1 MPVEDVREWIDRVE
15 ELGELTRVEGVDP
28 NLELGGLVD
37 LYMGEMEN
45 PALLFER
52 MKGYPEGYS
61 LLANV
66 LTSLPRIALS
76 LDVPTDLTRTQ
87 FVKEWRDRLK
97 VFEPLPA
104 QQVEDGPVLENRES
118 GDQVDVTKFPAPLWH
133 AEDGGR
139 YLGTGNIVIMRD
151 PDSGW
156 VNAGTYRIQVH
167 DAKTLG
173 IMISPGKHGRII
185 REKYWVRGEACPV
198 AVSFGHDPLLLLLG
212 GRGGARH
219 RRRSR

>member
-1 MPVEDVREWIDRVE
+1 MPVEDLREWINRVE
-15 ELGELTRVEGVDP
+15 ELGELTRIEGVDP

-76 LDVPTDLTRTQ
+76 LDVPIDLTRTQ

-104 QQVEDGPVLENRES
+104 QQVEDGPVLENRET

-156 VNAGTYRIQVH
+156 VNAGSSDSLWPYR
-167 DAKTLG
+167 
-173 IMISPGKHGRII
+173 R
-185 REKYWVRGEACPV
+185 
-198 AVSFGHDPLLLLLG
+198 
-212 GRGGARH
+212 
-219 RRRSR
+219 